1 MSFPSRIRVAA
12 REFSTIF
19 SMSKFDNHTFIS
31 GIEAKL
37 LNILSEQ
44 LNFSYDIMMAN
55 DKQWGST
62 DQHGN
67 WTGVIGMLIRNEAD
81 IGLSHMAITEKRTH
95 AVDFSF
101 PYGVLDRTFV
111 TGTPGVF
118 PKMSSFIYPFSTN
131 VWLFLLALMVLAPF
145 LFRASMFKKRSLS
158 SVFIMIFGSMLK
170 QPINNAE
177 QPCMQRFIYGLWVV
191 SMTFMYFA
199 YSGVLL
205 SFLTIP
211 WQKKA
216 IRNIKELAD
225 ALQAKSHTCLAP
237 EGTIDVELLLNSDL
251 DYYRTIGNII
261 KRNNWVYDASTMSAD
276 LLDEKTVLIGARNLI
291 HSKFGY
297 EPYITQY
304 VSEDSFGLWNIAIA
318 LRKNF
323 CCVEQLNT
331 AIIRTLSSGLYD
343 KWWRDS
349 VFVSSW
355 KLVSKT
361 ENKPQDSRLPLEDF
375 YGVFILLIVGYI
387 LSFIAFF
394 GEIYVKRKTNLQDES
409 KEILMSNYE
418 PSNTEPS
425 NESELDHKI

>member
-19 SMSKFDNHTFIS
+19 SMSQFGNHTFIS

-95 AVDFSF
+95 VVDFSF

-145 LFRASMFKKRSLS
+145 LFRALMFKNRSLS

-216 IRNIKELAD
+216 IRNIKELAN
-225 ALQAKSHTCLAP
+225 ALQAKTHTCLAP

-261 KRNNWVYDASTMSAD
+261 KRNNWVYDASTMSTD

-297 EPYITQY
+297 EPYMTQY
-304 VSEDSFGLWNIAIA
+304 VSEDSFA
-318 LRKNF
+318 
-323 CCVEQLNT
+323 C
-331 AIIRTLSSGLYD
+331 LYD

-361 ENKPQDSRLPLEDF
+361 ENKQQDSRLPLEDF

-394 GEIYVKRKTNLQDES
+394 GEIYIKRKTNLQDES

-418 PSNTEPS
+418 PSTNEPS
-425 NESELDHKI
+425 NEPELDHEI